1 MGKGL
6 SGEIYRGAL
15 DNASGASFLLEL
27 SSFLASLPQPSRDI
41 IIVSL
46 NAEEFGLLGSK
57 NFAKENKDLLKN
69 ATVINFDMIGSDKDI
84 PLTFMAGEDTCFHS
98 NLLDRLCEIC
108 NEKNITNIIENKDSS
123 DHASFIK
130 EGFDAI
136 TINDGDVTRIHT
148 PEDKIEYISPTAID
162 RSFSVVWSEIFDSA
176 YSFSGLFLLDSKVL
190 ILLILSALVCLILKL
205 RS

>member
-1 MGKGL
+1 
-6 SGEIYRGAL
+6 
-15 DNASGASFLLEL
+15 
-27 SSFLASLPQPSRDI
+27 
-41 IIVSL
+41 
-46 NAEEFGLLGSK
+46 
-57 NFAKENKDLLKN
+57 
-69 ATVINFDMIGSDKDI
+69 
-84 PLTFMAGEDTCFHS
+84 MAGEDTCFHS
-98 NLLDRLCEIC
+98 DLLDRLCEIC

-176 YSFSGLFLLDSKVL
+176 YSSSGLFLLDSKVL
-190 ILLILSALVCLILKL
+190 ILLILSALLCLVLKL